1 MESFLVALGVVFPM
15 LVMMASGVIL
25 RKTGM
30 ADRPLVRR
38 VDAINFHLFLP
49 CLLFYNIYN
58 VDLAQDFSVE
68 ILAFAAA
75 GLVLSLALS
84 LLIVPR
90 LVHRRDQVGV
100 VVQAIVRSNFV
111 MFGLAVTEY
120 IYGEGNAGVAALLS
134 AVVVPAMNVIAVL
147 LLEYWRP
154 EGSGRVSGKK
164 LACGIVTNPLIIASA
179 LALVLLFLGI
189 RLPAMVVDVVATMS
203 RVATP
208 LAFTMLG
215 ATLSLEGLHR
225 NRRVLVWTCLARMV
239 LLPAVALTAA
249 VALGFR
255 EVELTALMVFFRR
268 PHGGVLLHHGPAD
281 GLRRGAG
288 GPVGGSHQ
296 RPVPGDHLP
305 HHLPLPVHGPAVGR
319 GLPSK
324 SRPPLPLRSLFLAE
338 WEKRCG
344 FPGFIGACLDKIRG
358 TTYNFMRIP
367 ADAVPLLFP
376 PGHRAPG
383 GRRAARARGQPVRNL
398 KGD

>member
-1 MESFLVALGVVFPM
+1 MVQCICILPESRPTEGWRLESFLVALGVVFPM
-15 LVMMASGVIL
+15 LGMMASGVIL

-68 ILAFAAA
+68 VLVFAAA

-120 IYGEGNAGVAALLS
+120 IYGAGTA
-134 AVVVPAMNVIAVL
+134 
-147 LLEYWRP
+147 
-154 EGSGRVSGKK
+154 
-164 LACGIVTNPLIIASA
+164 TNPLIIASA
-179 LALVLLFLGI
+179 LALVLLFLDV

-255 EVELTALMVFFRR
+255 EVELTALMVFFAAPTAVSSFTMAQQMGSDGELAAQLVALTSGLSLGTIFLITFLFRSM
-268 PHGGVLLHHGPAD
+268 GLL
-281 GLRRGAG
+281 
-288 GPVGGSHQ
+288 
-296 RPVPGDHLP
+296 
-305 HHLPLPVHGPAVGR
+305 
-319 GLPSK
+319 
-324 SRPPLPLRSLFLAE
+324 
-338 WEKRCG
+338 
-344 FPGFIGACLDKIRG
+344 
-358 TTYNFMRIP
+358 
-367 ADAVPLLFP
+367 
-376 PGHRAPG
+376 
-383 GRRAARARGQPVRNL
+383 
-398 KGD
+398 

>member
-1 MESFLVALGVVFPM
+1 MVEWICILPESRPTEGWRLESFLVALGVVFPM

-68 ILAFAAA
+68 VLAFAAA

-179 LALVLLFLGI
+179 LALLLLFLGI

-255 EVELTALMVFFRR
+255 EVELTALMVFFAAPTAVSSFTRT
-268 PHGGVLLHHGPAD
+268 P
-281 GLRRGAG
+281 
-288 GPVGGSHQ
+288 
-296 RPVPGDHLP
+296 LP
-305 HHLPLPVHGPAVGR
+305 HWY
-319 GLPSK
+319 S
-324 SRPPLPLRSLFLAE
+324 
-338 WEKRCG
+338 
-344 FPGFIGACLDKIRG
+344 
-358 TTYNFMRIP
+358 
-367 ADAVPLLFP
+367 
-376 PGHRAPG
+376 
-383 GRRAARARGQPVRNL
+383 
-398 KGD
+398 

>member
-68 ILAFAAA
+68 VLVFAAA

-120 IYGEGNAGVAALLS
+120 IYGEGNAGVAALH
-134 AVVVPAMNVIAVL
+134 VIAVL

-179 LALVLLFLGI
+179 LALVLLFLDV

-255 EVELTALMVFFRR
+255 EVELTALMVFFAAPTAVSSFTMAQQMGSDGELAAQLVALTSGLSLGTIFLITFLFRSM
-268 PHGGVLLHHGPAD
+268 GLL
-281 GLRRGAG
+281 
-288 GPVGGSHQ
+288 
-296 RPVPGDHLP
+296 
-305 HHLPLPVHGPAVGR
+305 
-319 GLPSK
+319 
-324 SRPPLPLRSLFLAE
+324 
-338 WEKRCG
+338 
-344 FPGFIGACLDKIRG
+344 
-358 TTYNFMRIP
+358 
-367 ADAVPLLFP
+367 
-376 PGHRAPG
+376 
-383 GRRAARARGQPVRNL
+383 
-398 KGD
+398 

>member
-179 LALVLLFLGI
+179 LALLLLFLGI

-255 EVELTALMVFFRR
+255 EVELTALMVFFAA
-268 PHGGVLLHHGPAD
+268 PTAVSSFTMAQQMGGDDKLAGQLVVFSSIFSIGTMFLLI
-281 GLRRGAG
+281 
-288 GPVGGSHQ
+288 
-296 RPVPGDHLP
+296 
-305 HHLPLPVHGPAVGR
+305 
-319 GLPSK
+319 
-324 SRPPLPLRSLFLAE
+324 FL
-338 WEKRCG
+338 
-344 FPGFIGACLDKIRG
+344 
-358 TTYNFMRIP
+358 
-367 ADAVPLLFP
+367 
-376 PGHRAPG
+376 
-383 GRRAARARGQPVRNL
+383 L
-398 KGD
+398 KELAFL

>member
-1 MESFLVALGVVFPM
+1 MVEWICILPESRPTEGWRLESFLVALGVVFPM

-68 ILAFAAA
+68 VLVFAAA

-154 EGSGRVSGKK
+154 EGSSRVSGKK
-164 LACGIVTNPLIIASA
+164 LASGIVTNPLIIASA

-255 EVELTALMVFFRR
+255 EVELTALMVFFAAPTAVSSFTMAQQMGSDGELAAQLVALTSGLSLGTIFLITFLFRSM
-268 PHGGVLLHHGPAD
+268 GLL
-281 GLRRGAG
+281 
-288 GPVGGSHQ
+288 
-296 RPVPGDHLP
+296 
-305 HHLPLPVHGPAVGR
+305 
-319 GLPSK
+319 
-324 SRPPLPLRSLFLAE
+324 
-338 WEKRCG
+338 
-344 FPGFIGACLDKIRG
+344 
-358 TTYNFMRIP
+358 
-367 ADAVPLLFP
+367 
-376 PGHRAPG
+376 
-383 GRRAARARGQPVRNL
+383 
-398 KGD
+398 

>member
-1 MESFLVALGVVFPM
+1 MIWQNAEKINPNFVKGPNPAFPFFGHMVQCICILPESRPTEGWRLESFLVALGVVFPM

-68 ILAFAAA
+68 VLAFAAA

-154 EGSGRVSGKK
+154 EGSGRVSGPGPQPGLLLKD
-164 LACGIVTNPLIIASA
+164 AGGI
-179 LALVLLFLGI
+179 
-189 RLPAMVVDVVATMS
+189 PA
-203 RVATP
+203 
-208 LAFTMLG
+208 G
-215 ATLSLEGLHR
+215 
-225 NRRVLVWTCLARMV
+225 
-239 LLPAVALTAA
+239 
-249 VALGFR
+249 
-255 EVELTALMVFFRR
+255 RR
-268 PHGGVLLHHGPAD
+268 PAPEEESGEHQVVQLVHDEDQGGAHAAGHGQP
-281 GLRRGAG
+281 RRCQQQGQGAG
-288 GPVGGSHQ
+288 NG
-296 RPVPGDHLP
+296 GDHQQQCRQL
-305 HHLPLPVHGPAVGR
+305 
-319 GLPSK
+319 
-324 SRPPLPLRSLFLAE
+324 
-338 WEKRCG
+338 
-344 FPGFIGACLDKIRG
+344 
-358 TTYNFMRIP
+358 
-367 ADAVPLLFP
+367 
-376 PGHRAPG
+376 HRAPRYG
-383 GRRAARARGQPVRNL
+383 
-398 KGD
+398 